1 MVRCLN
7 NVFIPRIEDVR
18 KRLLRLKDC
27 SLIQEKIIPDL
38 IKTYKMKKFPGGNKK
53 NVMSK
58 MS

>member
-7 NVFIPRIEDVR
+7 NVFPRIEDVL

-38 IKTYKMKKFPGGNKK
+38 IKT
-53 NVMSK
+53 
-58 MS
+58 